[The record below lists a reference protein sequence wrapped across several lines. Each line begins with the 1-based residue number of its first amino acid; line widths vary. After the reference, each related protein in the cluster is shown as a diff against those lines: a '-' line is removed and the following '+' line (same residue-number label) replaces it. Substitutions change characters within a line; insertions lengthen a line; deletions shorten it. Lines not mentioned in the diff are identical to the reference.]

1 MIERGMG
8 SMGVIVRKGE
18 GIDKAIRRFKK
29 KVDSSKIL
37 REYKERKEYVKPSIK
52 KRLKKLKA
60 IQKQKMIESL
70 SENV

>member
-1 MIERGMG
+1 MIDRSMG

-37 REYKERKEYVKPSIK
+37 RECKERQEYVKPSVR

-60 IQKQKMIESL
+60 IQKQKMLENF
-70 SENV
+70 SETV